1 MEINPEEDDGKGV
14 KRVKKKL
21 SDLDLSFKN
30 FTKIFLSLREITF
43 SENKYALDFLG

>member
-1 MEINPEEDDGKGV
+1 MMGRGEKGL
-14 KRVKKKL
+14 KKKL

-30 FTKIFLSLREITF
+30 FTKIFLSLREIIF